1 MARVSLKE
9 AYDNKDVVT
18 QIFGLRDE
26 VDKHSEILENLP
38 DPDLTNCVLKTGD
51 QTIAG
56 EKTFTDKIHAEGGLE
71 LDTEGGFEVNGTLTV
86 NGDIVQ
92 NGEAYETHAEQV
104 FSQND
109 LIVTR
114 DGAVSALPAGV
125 VSGIQVKKY
134 DGVNDARLAVDNAG
148 VARVGDVGDEQ
159 PLMTRAEVADMI
171 GGSFL
176 KWDSQHARAVSGTL
190 DDAPTAGSS
199 NGVKSSGIKNAVD
212 TVQNNVD
219 SVQNDVDILEQTVAG
234 KVSGTGDIGNNTKP
248 VKIVNGVAVPIAKD
262 VITVDGG
269 TFNTN
274 KPLVFICDPYNA
286 SIQIRANTTDGQ
298 NIQILNVLNSQNVSL
313 VGLYLSYDNTNGVR
327 LNASVRNADGT
338 YRYVPIA

>member
-1 MARVSLKE
+1 MTRISLKE
-9 AYDNKDVVT
+9 AYDNKDVAV
-18 QIFGLRDE
+18 QIFSLRDD

-38 DPDLTNCVLKTGD
+38 DPDLTNCVLKTGA

-56 EKTFTDKIHAEGGLE
+56 EKTFTDKIHAEGGIE
-71 LDTEGGFEVNGTLTV
+71 VNTAGGFEIDGPLTV
-86 NGDIVQ
+86 NGDIIQ
-92 NGEAYETHAEQV
+92 NGQAYETHAEQV

-125 VSGIQVKKY
+125 VSGIQIKKY

-159 PLMTRAEVADMI
+159 PLMTRDEIADMV
-171 GGSFL
+171 GGAFL
-176 KWDSQHARAVSGTL
+176 KWDAVHSKAVSGTL
-190 DDAPTAGSS
+190 DDTPTAGSS
-199 NGVKSSGIKNAVD
+199 NGVKSSGIKNAID

-219 SVQNDVDILEQTVAG
+219 NAQGDVDALELIVAD
-234 KVSGTGDIGNNTKP
+234 KVTGTGNIGDDTKP
-248 VKIVNGVAVPIAKD
+248 VKIVNGVAVPIAKG

-269 TFNTN
+269 TLNTN
-274 KPLVFICDPYNA
+274 KPIVFVSDPYNA
-286 SIQIRANTTDGQ
+286 GIRINANSADG
-298 NIQILNVLNSQNVSL
+298 NNVQILNVYNNQGVSL
-313 VGLYLSYDNTNGVR
+313 VGLYLSYDSTNGVR
-327 LNASVRNADGT
+327 LNASVRNANGT